1 MRAEISKST
10 RENKEF
16 VRNIERAKMVDGIE
30 SKSAAKKR
38 KDRAAGDSTS
48 TSTNTSQEQE
58 AQRAVR
64 QFRQAAVGRKAVQ
77 KPPEE
82 AKRVLSKLF

>member
-16 VRNIERAKMVDGIE
+16 VRNIEKAKMVDGIE
-30 SKSAAKKR
+30 SKTAAKRGRAGGTVDKGN
-38 KDRAAGDSTS
+38 KDRASKI
-48 TSTNTSQEQE
+48 
-58 AQRAVR
+58 VR
-64 QFRQAAVGRKAVQ
+64 QFRQAAVGRKGAE
-77 KPPEE
+77 KTPEE